1 MMKDFSNL
9 SKRIFVADFAKIA
22 RCKHIFGFIFVALS
36 CVLFF
41 GCSSKKFY
49 TPANIDGQIIFSQS
63 FPTPIAQNNRYVATL
78 KDGSLLTQSGFV
90 PANKQIRELIPKNA
104 KFLNESGGYYIF
116 AKGCGEILLLKSS
129 LVDENAFDSGTCPV
143 KEENT
148 ACTQEQIEVQIQGCA
163 ISASLRE
170 NLLAFVTTDNT
181 SHIISLGSDFGGNF
195 GGGDFDRGDFER
207 GDFDN
212 ADSSKTQNIDFATS
226 SQNQSTHDLAT
237 KSAQENVQ
245 ENPQEN
251 SKKIA
256 QESLFSQKGSAVL
269 AVNQLI
275 AAPLFLD
282 SLVVFP
288 TLDGRILVVSTQNYE
303 TQRNIIVSSEKFFNN
318 IIYLQGDDLRIFAA
332 TPKKLISIVSAQ
344 QFSYAEELKDITFY
358 NGYLYALTLDGK
370 IAQLDHTLREVN
382 TKKFEYAS
390 LEGMAFSNNTLYTYE
405 KNGSFIIALNVD
417 DFTHKVYQAQDSFGK
432 MLGNKLN
439 FYTKNIFYY
448 NKYYFDFAKIADFI
462 TSK

>member
-1 MMKDFSNL
+1 MMKFSNL
-9 SKRIFVADFAKIA
+9 QILMFFADFAKIM
-22 RCKHIFGFIFVALS
+22 RYKRIFAVILVVLS
-36 CVLFF
+36 CIMFF

-63 FPTPIAQNNRYVATL
+63 FPAPITQNNRYVATL
-78 KDGSLLTQSGFV
+78 KDGSLLTQNGFV

-148 ACTQEQIEVQIQGCA
+148 ACTQEQIEVEIQGCA
-163 ISASLRE
+163 ISASLKE

-181 SHIISLGSDFGGNF
+181 SHIISLGSDFS
-195 GGGDFDRGDFER
+195 GDSNDAQD
-207 GDFDN
+207 
-212 ADSSKTQNIDFATS
+212 TDFATS
-226 SQNQSTHDLAT
+226 SQHQSRHDLAT
-237 KSAQENVQ
+237 KSMQENS
-245 ENPQEN
+245 QEN

-256 QESLFSQKGSAVL
+256 QELVFSQKGSAVL

-344 QFSYAEELKDITFY
+344 QFSYAEELKDIVFY
-358 NGYLYALTLDGK
+358 NGYLYALTLEGK

-448 NKYYFDFAKIADFI
+448 NRYYFDFAKIADFI

>member
-9 SKRIFVADFAKIA
+9 SKSMFLTDFAKIA
-22 RCKHIFGFIFVALS
+22 RHKHIVVLMVLS
-36 CVLFF
+36 CIMFF

-148 ACTQEQIEVQIQGCA
+148 ACTQEQIEVEIQGCA
-163 ISASLRE
+163 ISASLKE

-181 SHIISLGSDFGGNF
+181 SHIIAIGGDF
-195 GGGDFDRGDFER
+195 GGDFDKV
-207 GDFDN
+207 
-212 ADSSKTQNIDFATS
+212 DSSEPQNIDFTKS
-226 SQNQSTHDLAT
+226 SQNQSANDLAT
-237 KSAQENVQ
+237 KSTQENV
-245 ENPQEN
+245 QEN

-256 QESLFSQKGSAVL
+256 QESVFSQKGSAVL

-275 AAPLFLD
+275 AAPLFL
-282 SLVVFP
+282 
-288 TLDGRILVVSTQNYE
+288 
-303 TQRNIIVSSEKFFNN
+303 
-318 IIYLQGDDLRIFAA
+318 A
-332 TPKKLISIVSAQ
+332 KK
-344 QFSYAEELKDITFY
+344 YHCLK
-358 NGYLYALTLDGK
+358 
-370 IAQLDHTLREVN
+370 
-382 TKKFEYAS
+382 
-390 LEGMAFSNNTLYTYE
+390 
-405 KNGSFIIALNVD
+405 
-417 DFTHKVYQAQDSFGK
+417 
-432 MLGNKLN
+432 
-439 FYTKNIFYY
+439 
-448 NKYYFDFAKIADFI
+448 
-462 TSK
+462 

>member
-9 SKRIFVADFAKIA
+9 SKFMFLTDFAKIA
-22 RCKHIFGFIFVALS
+22 RHKHIVVLMVLS
-36 CVLFF
+36 CIMFF

-148 ACTQEQIEVQIQGCA
+148 ACTQEQIEVEIQGCA
-163 ISASLRE
+163 ISASLKE

-181 SHIISLGSDFGGNF
+181 SHIIAIGGDF
-195 GGGDFDRGDFER
+195 GGDFDKV
-207 GDFDN
+207 
-212 ADSSKTQNIDFATS
+212 DSSEPQNIDFTKS
-226 SQNQSTHDLAT
+226 SQNQSTNDLAT
-237 KSAQENVQ
+237 KSTQKNNTQENVQ
-245 ENPQEN
+245 ES

-256 QESLFSQKGSAVL
+256 QESVFSQKGSAVL

-344 QFSYAEELKDITFY
+344 QFSYAEELKDIVFY
-358 NGYLYALTLDGK
+358 NGYLYALTLEGK

-432 MLGNKLN
+432 MMGNKLN

-448 NKYYFDFAKIADFI
+448 NRYYFDFAKIADFI